1 VQAVGTTLY
10 EQLVYDEFGQPATTS
25 LMDYLMPT
33 YAEAP
38 PVTAVVFEHAA
49 PGNPLGVRG
58 AGEAGVYGVAAV
70 VGSAIAQALGRAEA
84 GPTTLPIGPATL
96 RAAS

>member
-1 VQAVGTTLY
+1 
-10 EQLVYDEFGQPATTS
+10 
-25 LMDYLMPT
+25 MDYLIPT
-33 YAEAP
+33 YAETP

-70 VGSAIAQALGRAEA
+70 VGSAIAQAMGCPQA
-84 GPTTLPIGPATL
+84 GPTSLPIGPETL
-96 RAAS
+96 RGAV